1 LTEPVQADCTI
12 DPEAGGSALED
23 YPGGPEPMPKTRRTL
38 DEQLE
43 ALKQKKEAIEKQ
55 LNAVETRKKETD
67 RKLETR
73 RKIIVGGALLAHA
86 EIDPDFR
93 AAMQAALQKAVAP
106 KDRALVAD
114 LIRSGVADASAAKET
129 APPVPARSTRPAP
142 QPPGSTPPA
151 PGQTG

>member
-1 LTEPVQADCTI
+1 
-12 DPEAGGSALED
+12 
-23 YPGGPEPMPKTRRTL
+23 MPKTRKTL

-73 RKIIVGGALLAHA
+73 RKIIVGGALIAHA

-114 LIRSGVADASAAKET
+114 LIRSGVADANGGERKRASGAGAT
-129 APPVPARSTRPAP
+129 DTPRSPASWQQATR
-142 QPPGSTPPA
+142 
-151 PGQTG
+151 TGTNRLMPC

>member
-1 LTEPVQADCTI
+1 
-12 DPEAGGSALED
+12 
-23 YPGGPEPMPKTRRTL
+23 MPKTRRTL

>member
-1 LTEPVQADCTI
+1 
-12 DPEAGGSALED
+12 
-23 YPGGPEPMPKTRRTL
+23 MPKTRRTL

-43 ALKQKKEAIEKQ
+43 ALKEKKEAIEKQ

-93 AAMQAALQKAVAP
+93 GAMQAALQKAVAP
-106 KDRALVAD
+106 KDRTLVAD
-114 LIRSGVADASAAKET
+114 LIRSGLADVPTAPAPSGAVDADKTVAKES
-129 APPVPARSTRPAP
+129 APPVPARSTRPGS
-142 QPPGSTPPA
+142 QPAGGKPSA
-151 PGQTG
+151 SGQTG

>member
-1 LTEPVQADCTI
+1 
-12 DPEAGGSALED
+12 
-23 YPGGPEPMPKTRRTL
+23 MPKTRKTL

-73 RKIIVGGALLAHA
+73 RKIIVGGAVLAHA

-93 AAMQAALQKAVAP
+93 RALQAALQKAVAP
-106 KDRALVAD
+106 KDRSLVAD
-114 LIRSGVADASAAKET
+114 LIRSGIAAAPTAPAASGAVDGDTAAKES
-129 APPVPARSTRPAP
+129 APPVPARSTRPGP
-142 QPPGSTPPA
+142 QPPGSRPPA

>member
-1 LTEPVQADCTI
+1 
-12 DPEAGGSALED
+12 
-23 YPGGPEPMPKTRRTL
+23 MPKTRRTL
-38 DEQLE
+38 DEQLA

-93 AAMQAALQKAVAP
+93 VAMQAALQKAVAP